1 MKKNTKFTRSVA
13 LIAAVFA
20 VGSLVET
27 IQAATT
33 FTPPN
38 AGAPKTRI
46 GGGVRGG
53 LWVPPNAGAP
63 KTRIGGGVRGVN
75 LVLPKVGAP
84 KTRVGGGVR
93 GANWVPPVAGAP
105 KTRIGG
111 GVRGA
116 NLILPKVGAPKTRIG
131 GGVRGLK
138 LPVAGAPKTRIGG
151 GVRGLKLPVAGAP
164 KTRIGGGVRGNDVEL
179 LAMPKLDV
187 LTPEQT
193 GYTTQASPS
202 LYYYV
207 SEDTQLEFEF
217 TLNRNEQTLFETRV
231 TTQLEKGINQVSLK
245 ELGLKL
251 DEGVE
256 YEWNVAVIPDPTQ
269 GSLDVTSTG
278 TIKRVKAQK
287 KMANYEEYAENGIWY
302 DMLEDLNGKIEGKP
316 ADSKL
321 RKERVDL
328 LKQVGLTEVSQF
340 EMSAL

>member
-1 MKKNTKFTRSVA
+1 MNKNAKFTRSVA
-13 LIAAVFA
+13 FIAAVFA

-151 GVRGLKLPVAGAP
+151 GVRG
-164 KTRIGGGVRGNDVEL
+164 NDVEL

-217 TLNRNEQTLFETRV
+217 TLNKNEQTLFETRV
-231 TTQLEKGINQVSLK
+231 TTYLEKGINQVSLK

>member
-1 MKKNTKFTRSVA
+1 MNKKAKFTRSVVI
-13 LIAAVFA
+13 IAAVFA
-20 VGSLVET
+20 VVSLVET

-131 GGVRGLK
+131 GGVRGM
-138 LPVAGAPKTRIGG
+138 
-151 GVRGLKLPVAGAP
+151 KLPVAGAP

-217 TLNRNEQTLFETRV
+217 TLNRNEQTLFETRM

-278 TIKRVKAQK
+278 TIKRVKAEK

-302 DMLEDLNGKIEGKP
+302 DMLEDLNGKIDGKP
-316 ADSKL
+316 ADNKL

>member
-1 MKKNTKFTRSVA
+1 MKKNAKFTRSVA

-111 GVRGA
+111 GVRG
-116 NLILPKVGAPKTRIG
+116 
-131 GGVRGLK
+131 
-138 LPVAGAPKTRIGG
+138 
-151 GVRGLKLPVAGAP
+151 LKLPVAGAP

-217 TLNRNEQTLFETRV
+217 TLNKNEQTLFETRV
-231 TTQLEKGINQVSLK
+231 TTYLEKGINQVSLK

-278 TIKRVKAQK
+278 TIKRVKAEK

>member
-1 MKKNTKFTRSVA
+1 MKKNAKFTRSVA

-116 NLILPKVGAPKTRIG
+116 LCGHPAAYRTQ
-131 GGVRGLK
+131 GL
-138 LPVAGAPKTRIGG
+138 GSR
-151 GVRGLKLPVAGAP
+151 
-164 KTRIGGGVRGNDVEL
+164 
-179 LAMPKLDV
+179 
-187 LTPEQT
+187 
-193 GYTTQASPS
+193 TTQCRP
-202 LYYYV
+202 
-207 SEDTQLEFEF
+207 
-217 TLNRNEQTLFETRV
+217 
-231 TTQLEKGINQVSLK
+231 I
-245 ELGLKL
+245 
-251 DEGVE
+251 
-256 YEWNVAVIPDPTQ
+256 
-269 GSLDVTSTG
+269 
-278 TIKRVKAQK
+278 
-287 KMANYEEYAENGIWY
+287 
-302 DMLEDLNGKIEGKP
+302 
-316 ADSKL
+316 
-321 RKERVDL
+321 
-328 LKQVGLTEVSQF
+328 TESR
-340 EMSAL
+340 SR

>member
-1 MKKNTKFTRSVA
+1 M
-13 LIAAVFA
+13 
-20 VGSLVET
+20 
-27 IQAATT
+27 
-33 FTPPN
+33 
-38 AGAPKTRI
+38 
-46 GGGVRGG
+46 
-53 LWVPPNAGAP
+53 
-63 KTRIGGGVRGVN
+63 
-75 LVLPKVGAP
+75 
-84 KTRVGGGVR
+84 
-93 GANWVPPVAGAP
+93 
-105 KTRIGG
+105 
-111 GVRGA
+111 
-116 NLILPKVGAPKTRIG
+116 
-131 GGVRGLK
+131 
-138 LPVAGAPKTRIGG
+138 
-151 GVRGLKLPVAGAP
+151 AGAP

-217 TLNRNEQTLFETRV
+217 TLNRNEQTLFETRM

-278 TIKRVKAQK
+278 TIKRVKAEK

-340 EMSAL
+340 EMSAI

>member
-1 MKKNTKFTRSVA
+1 MKKNAKFNRSIAV
-13 LIAAVFA
+13 IAAVFA
-20 VGSLVET
+20 VGSMVET
-27 IQAATT
+27 AQAAAI

-46 GGGVRGG
+46 
-53 LWVPPNAGAP
+53 
-63 KTRIGGGVRGVN
+63 
-75 LVLPKVGAP
+75 
-84 KTRVGGGVR
+84 GGGVR

-105 KTRIGG
+105 KTRVGG

-116 NLILPKVGAPKTRIG
+116 NLILPKV
-131 GGVRGLK
+131 
-138 LPVAGAPKTRIGG
+138 
-151 GVRGLKLPVAGAP
+151 GAP

-217 TLNRNEQTLFETRV
+217 TLNKDEQTLFETRM
-231 TTQLEKGINQVSLK
+231 TTELKKGINQVSLK
-245 ELGLKL
+245 ELGLEL

-287 KMANYEEYAENGIWY
+287 KMANYEQYAENGIWY
-302 DMLEDLNGKIEGKP
+302 DMLEDLNGKIDGKP
-316 ADSKL
+316 ADNKL
-321 RKERVDL
+321 RKERADL
-328 LKQVGLTEVSQF
+328 LKQVGLAEVSQY
-340 EMSAL
+340 EMSSL

>member
-1 MKKNTKFTRSVA
+1 MNKKAKFTRSVVI
-13 LIAAVFA
+13 IAAVFA

-27 IQAATT
+27 VQAATT

-93 GANWVPPVAGAP
+93 GANWTPPVAGAP
-105 KTRIGG
+105 KTRVGG

-151 GVRGLKLPVAGAP
+151 GVRG
-164 KTRIGGGVRGNDVEL
+164 NDVEL
-179 LAMPKLDV
+179 LSMPKLAV

-217 TLNRNEQTLFETRV
+217 TLNKNEQTLFETRV
-231 TTQLEKGINQVSLK
+231 TTYLEKGINQVSLK

-316 ADSKL
+316 ADDKL

-340 EMSAL
+340 EMSAI

>member
-1 MKKNTKFTRSVA
+1 MNKNAKFTRSVVI
-13 LIAAVFA
+13 IAAVFA

-151 GVRGLKLPVAGAP
+151 GVRG
-164 KTRIGGGVRGNDVEL
+164 NDVEL

-231 TTQLEKGINQVSLK
+231 TTYLEKGINQVSLK

-256 YEWNVAVIPDPTQ
+256 YEWKRRGDSRSDAGIVGCDFHRDHQKGQ
-269 GSLDVTSTG
+269 G
-278 TIKRVKAQK
+278 
-287 KMANYEEYAENGIWY
+287 
-302 DMLEDLNGKIEGKP
+302 
-316 ADSKL
+316 
-321 RKERVDL
+321 
-328 LKQVGLTEVSQF
+328 
-340 EMSAL
+340 

>member
-27 IQAATT
+27 IQAAAI

-75 LVLPKVGAP
+75 LVLPKV
-84 KTRVGGGVR
+84 
-93 GANWVPPVAGAP
+93 
-105 KTRIGG
+105 
-111 GVRGA
+111 
-116 NLILPKVGAPKTRIG
+116 
-131 GGVRGLK
+131 
-138 LPVAGAPKTRIGG
+138 GAPKTRIGG

-278 TIKRVKAQK
+278 TIKRVKAEK

-302 DMLEDLNGKIEGKP
+302 DMLEDLNGKIDGKP
-316 ADSKL
+316 ADNKL

>member
-1 MKKNTKFTRSVA
+1 MNKNAKFTRSVA
-13 LIAAVFA
+13 FIAAVFA

-138 LPVAGAPKTRIGG
+138 LPMAGAPKTRIGG
-151 GVRGLKLPVAGAP
+151 GVRGS
-164 KTRIGGGVRGNDVEL
+164 DVEL

-231 TTQLEKGINQVSLK
+231 TTYLEKGINQVSLK

-340 EMSAL
+340 EMSAI

>member
-1 MKKNTKFTRSVA
+1 MNKNAKFTRSVA
-13 LIAAVFA
+13 FIAAVFA

-151 GVRGLKLPVAGAP
+151 GVRG
-164 KTRIGGGVRGNDVEL
+164 NDVEL

-231 TTQLEKGINQVSLK
+231 TTYLEKGINQVSLK

-302 DMLEDLNGKIEGKP
+302 DMLEDLNGKIDGKP
-316 ADSKL
+316 ADNKL

-328 LKQVGLTEVSQF
+328 LKQVGLNEVSQF
-340 EMSAL
+340 EMSAI

>member
-1 MKKNTKFTRSVA
+1 MNKNAKFTRSVA
-13 LIAAVFA
+13 FIAAVFA

-111 GVRGA
+111 GVRG
-116 NLILPKVGAPKTRIG
+116 
-131 GGVRGLK
+131 
-138 LPVAGAPKTRIGG
+138 
-151 GVRGLKLPVAGAP
+151 
-164 KTRIGGGVRGNDVEL
+164 NDVEL

-231 TTQLEKGINQVSLK
+231 TTHLEKGINQVSLK

-278 TIKRVKAQK
+278 TIKRVKAEK

-340 EMSAL
+340 EMSAI

>member
-1 MKKNTKFTRSVA
+1 MKKNAKFTRSVV
-13 LIAAVFA
+13 ITAAVLT
-20 VGSLVET
+20 VGSLVGT
-27 IQAATT
+27 IQAAAT

-151 GVRGLKLPVAGAP
+151 GVRGS
-164 KTRIGGGVRGNDVEL
+164 DVEL

-217 TLNRNEQTLFETRV
+217 TLNRNEQTLFETRM

-302 DMLEDLNGKIEGKP
+302 DMLEDLNGKIDGKP
-316 ADSKL
+316 ADNKL

>member
-1 MKKNTKFTRSVA
+1 MNKKAKFTRSVVI
-13 LIAAVFA
+13 IAAVFA

-151 GVRGLKLPVAGAP
+151 GVRG
-164 KTRIGGGVRGNDVEL
+164 NDVEL

-231 TTQLEKGINQVSLK
+231 TTYLEKGINQVSLK

-302 DMLEDLNGKIEGKP
+302 DMLEDLNGKIDGKP
-316 ADSKL
+316 ADNKL

>member
-1 MKKNTKFTRSVA
+1 
-13 LIAAVFA
+13 
-20 VGSLVET
+20 
-27 IQAATT
+27 
-33 FTPPN
+33 
-38 AGAPKTRI
+38 
-46 GGGVRGG
+46 
-53 LWVPPNAGAP
+53 
-63 KTRIGGGVRGVN
+63 
-75 LVLPKVGAP
+75 
-84 KTRVGGGVR
+84 
-93 GANWVPPVAGAP
+93 
-105 KTRIGG
+105 
-111 GVRGA
+111 
-116 NLILPKVGAPKTRIG
+116 
-131 GGVRGLK
+131 
-138 LPVAGAPKTRIGG
+138 
-151 GVRGLKLPVAGAP
+151 
-164 KTRIGGGVRGNDVEL
+164 
-179 LAMPKLDV
+179 MPKLDV

-231 TTQLEKGINQVSLK
+231 TTYLEKGINQVSLK

-302 DMLEDLNGKIEGKP
+302 DMLEDLNGKIDGKP
-316 ADSKL
+316 ADNKL

>member
-1 MKKNTKFTRSVA
+1 MKKNAKFTRSVV
-13 LIAAVFA
+13 ITAAVLT
-20 VGSLVET
+20 VGSLVGT
-27 IQAATT
+27 IQAAAT

-93 GANWVPPVAGAP
+93 GANWTPPVAGAP
-105 KTRIGG
+105 KTRVGG

-151 GVRGLKLPVAGAP
+151 GVRG
-164 KTRIGGGVRGNDVEL
+164 NDVEL
-179 LAMPKLDV
+179 LSMPKLAV

-217 TLNRNEQTLFETRV
+217 TLNKNEQTLFETRM

-278 TIKRVKAQK
+278 TIKRVKAEK

-328 LKQVGLTEVSQF
+328 LKQVGLNEVSQF
-340 EMSAL
+340 EMSAI

>member
-1 MKKNTKFTRSVA
+1 MKKNAKFTRSVA

-63 KTRIGGGVRGVN
+63 KTRIGGGVRGIN
-75 LVLPKVGAP
+75 LVLPKAGAP

-116 NLILPKVGAPKTRIG
+116 NLILPKV
-131 GGVRGLK
+131 
-138 LPVAGAPKTRIGG
+138 GAPKTRIGG

-231 TTQLEKGINQVSLK
+231 TTYLEKGINQVSLK

-278 TIKRVKAQK
+278 TIKRVKAEK

-302 DMLEDLNGKIEGKP
+302 DMLEDLNGKIDGKP
-316 ADSKL
+316 ADNKL

>member
-1 MKKNTKFTRSVA
+1 
-13 LIAAVFA
+13 
-20 VGSLVET
+20 
-27 IQAATT
+27 
-33 FTPPN
+33 
-38 AGAPKTRI
+38 
-46 GGGVRGG
+46 
-53 LWVPPNAGAP
+53 
-63 KTRIGGGVRGVN
+63 
-75 LVLPKVGAP
+75 
-84 KTRVGGGVR
+84 
-93 GANWVPPVAGAP
+93 
-105 KTRIGG
+105 
-111 GVRGA
+111 
-116 NLILPKVGAPKTRIG
+116 
-131 GGVRGLK
+131 
-138 LPVAGAPKTRIGG
+138 
-151 GVRGLKLPVAGAP
+151 
-164 KTRIGGGVRGNDVEL
+164 
-179 LAMPKLDV
+179 MPKLDV

-231 TTQLEKGINQVSLK
+231 TTYLEKGINQVSLK

-278 TIKRVKAQK
+278 TIKRVKAEK

-302 DMLEDLNGKIEGKP
+302 DMLEDLNGKIDGKP
-316 ADSKL
+316 ADNKL

>member
-1 MKKNTKFTRSVA
+1 M
-13 LIAAVFA
+13 
-20 VGSLVET
+20 
-27 IQAATT
+27 
-33 FTPPN
+33 
-38 AGAPKTRI
+38 
-46 GGGVRGG
+46 RGG

-138 LPVAGAPKTRIGG
+138 LPMAGAPKTRIGG
-151 GVRGLKLPVAGAP
+151 GVRGSDVA
-164 KTRIGGGVRGNDVEL
+164 L

-231 TTQLEKGINQVSLK
+231 TTYLEKGINQVSLK

-302 DMLEDLNGKIEGKP
+302 DMLEDLNGKIDGKP
-316 ADSKL
+316 ADNKL

>member
-1 MKKNTKFTRSVA
+1 MNKKAKFTRSVVI
-13 LIAAVFA
+13 IAAVFA

-131 GGVRGLK
+131 GGVRGL
-138 LPVAGAPKTRIGG
+138 
-151 GVRGLKLPVAGAP
+151 
-164 KTRIGGGVRGNDVEL
+164 NVEL

-217 TLNRNEQTLFETRV
+217 TLNRNEQTLFETRM

-278 TIKRVKAQK
+278 TIKRVKAEK

-340 EMSAL
+340 EMSAI